1 MEEKKEDKTLT
12 SAKPRAVAKKLFT
25 PMMKEWQPVSPK
37 MPARPVAE
45 ENPLEQSESDNKQES
60 GVGLEEVVTKN
71 AEKTGSAEEGFSENA
86 GRIGGFSGED
96 ELSKNSS
103 VLEDDLDSNFITSH
117 SNNTESKEVESE
129 EKVSI
134 NLESEA
140 SGLEADEYIAAE
152 SKALQLKEDE
162 NINSESE
169 ASELEE
175 SEYSNSESKASEL
188 EEDEYINSESEAS
201 ELEENEYSNFESKA
215 SELEEDENINSESGA
230 SELEEDEN
238 INSESGASE
247 LEEAEYRN
255 SESEVSG
262 FEEDEYTNSESEAS
276 EFEED
281 DYRNSESEVSE
292 FEEDEYTNSESKASE
307 FEEDEY
313 TNSESKASEF
323 EEDEYTNSESETFES
338 EEDAYINSEL
348 EESEG
353 ALYQEDRETE
363 DVFSEETE
371 EDAMPEA
378 PEPIDEEPHS
388 RVALSDNKSGMGMG
402 WYVVHTYSGYEN
414 KVKANIEKAIENRH
428 LENEILEVRVPL
440 QEVMEVKNGV
450 EKSTQKK
457 LFPGYVLLHMD
468 ADNNDAWYVVRNTR
482 GVTGFVGPGS
492 KPVPLTDEELRAL
505 DFGNEV
511 ALEYAEGDVIH
522 VVAGVWKDTVG
533 TIQKIDAGRQ
543 TVTINVEMFGRETPV
558 EIHFSDIKKM
568 WD

>member
-86 GRIGGFSGED
+86 GRIGDFSGED

-117 SNNTESKEVESE
+117 SDNTESKEVESE

-152 SKALQLKEDE
+152 SKASQLKEDE
-162 NINSESE
+162 YINSESE

-175 SEYSNSESKASEL
+175 SEYSN
-188 EEDEYINSESEAS
+188 
-201 ELEENEYSNFESKA
+201 FESKA
-215 SELEEDENINSESGA
+215 SEPEKDEYTNSESGA
-230 SELEEDEN
+230 SELEED
-238 INSESGASE
+238 
-247 LEEAEYRN
+247 
-255 SESEVSG
+255 
-262 FEEDEYTNSESEAS
+262 DYTNSESKA
-276 EFEED
+276 
-281 DYRNSESEVSE
+281 SE

-353 ALYQEDRETE
+353 TLYQEDRETE